1 MSNVKDKEYF
11 EAVIDVCKLVLK
23 WTTIEK
29 ASIQDIIQRG
39 LEQIEIEI
47 ENKNSRHS
55 PLYELLELN
64 TDQSHEQSRYWIGV
78 RDCTNLIRNYFS
90 WRQGAVKNEEFS
102 SFLQTVLYKATT
114 KIQPSSSPLI
124 ETLGIDFAS
133 LPKRPIF
140 TEPKQN
146 LEDNKDRFNVDTKD
160 KKLLFDEQKT
170 IKSVASSSE
179 KTNNL
184 DVTKIEPSSSA
195 QAKIYKT
202 DSSQDYDNRSSSSV
216 LLSNLQEDK
225 EVSKTASRDPTEST
239 NNLIT
244 NEEHKDNDDTL
255 SVNLKEALKM
265 LRSIK
270 DTDEE

>member
-1 MSNVKDKEYF
+1 M
-11 EAVIDVCKLVLK
+11 
-23 WTTIEK
+23 
-29 ASIQDIIQRG
+29 
-39 LEQIEIEI
+39 
-47 ENKNSRHS
+47 
-55 PLYELLELN
+55 
-64 TDQSHEQSRYWIGV
+64 
-78 RDCTNLIRNYFS
+78 
-90 WRQGAVKNEEFS
+90 
-102 SFLQTVLYKATT
+102 LYKATT